1 MSVSY
6 EDVVNAYALI
16 QNHIINTESYYSNV
30 LSEILG
36 SKIIV
41 KYENKQ
47 HTGSFKVR
55 GALNKLLS
63 LSKEEKQNGIIAM
76 SAGNHSQGVAY
87 SAKILGIKSTI
98 VMPDNTPFD
107 KIRKTSD
114 LGADVIIHG
123 ETLNDAEKH
132 VDSLVKKNNFTKIH
146 PFNDKFIIAGQGT
159 MALEFIEDHPDI
171 DTLLVP
177 VGGGGLI
184 AGCSL
189 IAKHLNKK
197 IEVIGVETELFPSL
211 YNVYNNTNFI
221 CGGSTLAEG
230 IAVSNIGNIP
240 LSIIK
245 KNVKEVL
252 KVSENSIEEAVSIF
266 LLKDKVVSEG
276 AGAAGLAAILENK
289 DKFKNRNV
297 GIFLCG
303 GNIDSRVLSSILMRD
318 LVRKGQII
326 TLSIAM
332 ADKPGQLGSIS
343 KLCAEE
349 RVNILGVEHSR
360 FALDLSVSSA
370 RLEITL
376 ETRNNEHAKNIIKK
390 IELLGFS
397 VIVKNTK

>member
-1 MSVSY
+1 LSVNY
-6 EDVVNAYALI
+6 EDVINAYASI
-16 QNHIINTESYYSNV
+16 KKHIINTESHYSNI
-30 LSEILG
+30 LTEITG
-36 SKIIV
+36 CKVFV

-63 LSKEEKQNGIIAM
+63 LNDEDKKNGIIAM

-114 LGADVIIHG
+114 LEAEVIIHG
-123 ETLNDAEKH
+123 ETLNDAEKY
-132 VDSLVKKNNFTKIH
+132 VDSLVKKSNLTKIH
-146 PFNDKFIIAGQGT
+146 PFNDELILAGQGT
-159 MALEFIEDHPDI
+159 IALEFIKEHPDI

-189 IAKHLNKK
+189 ITKYLNKD
-197 IEVIGVETELFPSL
+197 IDVIGIETELFPAL
-211 YNVYNNTNFI
+211 YNIYNNTDYV

-230 IAVSNIGNIP
+230 IAVSHIGDIP
-240 LSIIK
+240 LNIIK
-245 KNVKEVL
+245 NHIAEVL
-252 KVSENSIEEAVSIF
+252 KVSESSIEEAVSMF

-276 AGAAGLAAILENK
+276 AGASGLAAILENK
-289 DKFKNRNV
+289 EKFKDRNV
-297 GIFLCG
+297 GILLCG
-303 GNIDSRVLSSILMRD
+303 GNIDPRVLSSILMRD

-332 ADKPGQLGSIS
+332 ADKPGQLGAIS

-349 RVNILGVEHSR
+349 KVNILGVEHSR

-370 RLEITL
+370 RLDITL
-376 ETRNNEHAKNIIKK
+376 ETRNNNHAKNIIKK

>member
-1 MSVSY
+1 MSVNY
-6 EDVVNAYALI
+6 EDVINAYASI
-16 QNHIINTESYYSNV
+16 KKHIINTESHYSNI
-30 LSEILG
+30 LTEITG
-36 SKIIV
+36 CKVFV

-63 LSKEEKQNGIIAM
+63 LNDEDKKNGIIAM

-114 LGADVIIHG
+114 LEAEVIIHG
-123 ETLNDAEKH
+123 ETLNDAEKY
-132 VDSLVKKNNFTKIH
+132 VDSLVKKSNLTKIH
-146 PFNDKFIIAGQGT
+146 PFNDELILAGQGT
-159 MALEFIEDHPDI
+159 IALEFIKEHPDI

-189 IAKHLNKK
+189 ITKYLNKD
-197 IEVIGVETELFPSL
+197 IDVIGIETELFPAL
-211 YNVYNNTNFI
+211 YNIYNNTDYV

-230 IAVSNIGNIP
+230 IAVSHIGDIP
-240 LSIIK
+240 LNIIK
-245 KNVKEVL
+245 NNIAEVL
-252 KVSENSIEEAVSIF
+252 KVSESSIEEAVSMF

-276 AGAAGLAAILENK
+276 AGASGLAAILENK
-289 DKFKNRNV
+289 EKFKDRNV
-297 GIFLCG
+297 GILLCG
-303 GNIDSRVLSSILMRD
+303 GNIDPRVLSSILMRD

-332 ADKPGQLGSIS
+332 ADKPGQLGAIS

-349 RVNILGVEHSR
+349 KVNILGVEHSR

-370 RLEITL
+370 RLDITL
-376 ETRNNEHAKNIIKK
+376 ETRNNNHAKNIIKK

>member
-1 MSVSY
+1 MSVSH
-6 EDVVNAYALI
+6 EDVINAYALI
-16 QNHIINTESYYSNV
+16 KKHIINTESHYSNI
-30 LSEILG
+30 LTEITG
-36 SKIIV
+36 CKVFV

-63 LSKEEKQNGIIAM
+63 LNDEDKKNGIIAM

-98 VMPDNTPFD
+98 IMPDNTPFD

-114 LGADVIIHG
+114 LGAEVIIHG
-123 ETLNDAEKH
+123 ETLKDAEKY
-132 VDSLVKKNNFTKIH
+132 VDSLVKNNNFTKIH
-146 PFNDKFIIAGQGT
+146 PFNDELILAGQGT
-159 MALEFIEDHPDI
+159 IALEFIEDHPDI

-189 IAKHLNKK
+189 IAKYLNKD
-197 IEVIGVETELFPSL
+197 IEVIGIETELFPSL
-211 YNVYNNTNFI
+211 YNVYNNTDYV
-221 CGGSTLAEG
+221 CGGTTLAEG
-230 IAVSNIGNIP
+230 IAVSQIGDIP
-240 LSIIK
+240 LTIIK
-245 KNVKEVL
+245 NNIAEVI

-276 AGAAGLAAILENK
+276 AGAAGLAAIIENK
-289 DKFKNRNV
+289 EKFKGRNV
-297 GIFLCG
+297 GILLCG

-332 ADKPGQLGSIS
+332 ADKPGQLGAIS
-343 KLCAEE
+343 QLCAEE
-349 RVNILGVEHSR
+349 KVNILGVEHSR

-370 RLEITL
+370 RLNITL
-376 ETRNNEHAKNIIKK
+376 ETRNNNHAKNIIKK

-397 VIVKNTK
+397 VIVTNTK

>member
-1 MSVSY
+1 MSVSH
-6 EDVVNAYALI
+6 EDVINAYALI
-16 QNHIINTESYYSNV
+16 KKHIINTESHYSNI
-30 LSEILG
+30 LTEITG
-36 SKIIV
+36 CKVFV

-63 LSKEEKQNGIIAM
+63 LNDEDKKNGIIAM

-98 VMPDNTPFD
+98 IMPDNTPFD

-114 LGADVIIHG
+114 LGAEVIIHG
-123 ETLNDAEKH
+123 ETLKDAEKY
-132 VDSLVKKNNFTKIH
+132 VDSLVKNNNFTKIH
-146 PFNDKFIIAGQGT
+146 PFNDELILAGQGT
-159 MALEFIEDHPDI
+159 IALEFIEDHPDI

-189 IAKHLNKK
+189 IAKYLNKD
-197 IEVIGVETELFPSL
+197 IEVIGIETELFPAL
-211 YNVYNNTNFI
+211 YNVYNNTDYV
-221 CGGSTLAEG
+221 CGGTTLAEG
-230 IAVSNIGNIP
+230 IAVSQIGDIP
-240 LSIIK
+240 LTIIK
-245 KNVKEVL
+245 NNIAEVI

-276 AGAAGLAAILENK
+276 AGAAGLAAIIENK
-289 DKFKNRNV
+289 EKFKGRNV
-297 GIFLCG
+297 GILLCG

-332 ADKPGQLGSIS
+332 ADKPGQLGAIS
-343 KLCAEE
+343 QLCAEE
-349 RVNILGVEHSR
+349 KVNILGVEHSR

-370 RLEITL
+370 RLDITL
-376 ETRNNEHAKNIIKK
+376 ETRNNNHAKNIIKK

-397 VIVKNTK
+397 VIVTNTK

>member
-6 EDVVNAYALI
+6 EDVINAYALI
-16 QNHIINTESYYSNV
+16 KKHIINTESHYSNI
-30 LSEILG
+30 LSEITG
-36 SKIIV
+36 CKVFV

-63 LSKEEKQNGIIAM
+63 LNDEDKKNGIIAM

-114 LGADVIIHG
+114 LEAEVIIHG
-123 ETLNDAEKH
+123 ETLNDAEKY
-132 VDSLVKKNNFTKIH
+132 VDSLVKKSNLTKIH
-146 PFNDKFIIAGQGT
+146 PFNDELILAGQGT
-159 MALEFIEDHPDI
+159 IALEFIKEHPDI

-189 IAKHLNKK
+189 IAKYLNKD
-197 IEVIGVETELFPSL
+197 IDVIGIETELFPAL
-211 YNVYNNTNFI
+211 YNIYNNTDYV

-230 IAVSNIGNIP
+230 IAVSHIGDIP
-240 LSIIK
+240 LNIIK
-245 KNVKEVL
+245 NNIAEVL
-252 KVSENSIEEAVSIF
+252 KVSESSIEEAVSMF

-276 AGAAGLAAILENK
+276 AGASGLAAILENK
-289 DKFKNRNV
+289 EKFKDRNV
-297 GIFLCG
+297 GILLCG
-303 GNIDSRVLSSILMRD
+303 GNIDPRVLSSILMRD

-332 ADKPGQLGSIS
+332 ADKPGQLGAIS

-349 RVNILGVEHSR
+349 KVNILGVEHSR

-370 RLEITL
+370 RLDITL
-376 ETRNNEHAKNIIKK
+376 ETRNNNHAKNIIKK

>member
-1 MSVSY
+1 MTITH
-6 EDVVNAYALI
+6 EDIFNAYS
-16 QNHIINTESYYSNV
+16 HIKNYIIKTDSSYSNI
-30 LSEILG
+30 LSEIVG
-36 SKIIV
+36 CKVIV

-63 LSKEEKQNGIIAM
+63 INRDNKSKGIIAM
-76 SAGNHSQGVAY
+76 SAGNHAQGVAY
-87 SAKILGIKSTI
+87 SAKIMNIKSTI

-107 KIRKTSD
+107 KIRKTTD
-114 LGADVIIHG
+114 LGAEVIIHG
-123 ETLNDAEKH
+123 HNLVESEKY
-132 VDSLVKKNNFTKIH
+132 VDNLVLKNSLTKIH
-146 PFNDKFIIAGQGT
+146 PYNDELILSGQGT
-159 MALEFIEDHPDI
+159 LALEFLEEHPDI
-171 DTLLVP
+171 DVLLIP

-184 AGCSL
+184 AGCS
-189 IAKHLNKK
+189 IISKHINKN
-197 IEVIGVETELFPSL
+197 IEVIGVETELYPSL
-211 YNVYNNTNFI
+211 FNIYNNTDYK
-221 CGGSTLAEG
+221 CAGSTLAEG
-230 IAVSNIGNIP
+230 IAVAKIGDIP

-245 KNVKEVL
+245 NNVKQVI
-252 KVSENSIEEAVSIF
+252 KVSERSIEEAVSIF

-276 AGAAGLAAILENK
+276 AGSVGLAALIENK
-289 DKFKNRNV
+289 DKFKGKTV

-303 GNIDSRVLSSILMRD
+303 GNIDSRVLSSLLMRD

-332 ADKPGQLGSIS
+332 ADKPGQLGVIS

-349 RVNILGVEHSR
+349 KVNILGVEHSR

-370 RLEITL
+370 RLDITL
-376 ETRNNEHAKNIIKK
+376 ETRNNNHAKNIIKK

>member
-16 QNHIINTESYYSNV
+16 KKHIINTESHYSNI
-30 LSEILG
+30 LSEITG
-36 SKIIV
+36 CKVFV

-63 LSKEEKQNGIIAM
+63 LNAEEKKNGIIAM

-114 LGADVIIHG
+114 LEAEVIIHG
-123 ETLNDAEKH
+123 ETLNDAEKY
-132 VDSLVKKNNFTKIH
+132 VDSLVKKSNLTKIH
-146 PFNDKFIIAGQGT
+146 PFNDELILAGQGT
-159 MALEFIEDHPDI
+159 IALEFIKEHPDI

-189 IAKHLNKK
+189 IAKYLNKD
-197 IEVIGVETELFPSL
+197 IDVIGIETELFPAL
-211 YNVYNNTNFI
+211 YNIYNNTDYV

-230 IAVSNIGNIP
+230 IAVSHIGDIP
-240 LSIIK
+240 LNIIK
-245 KNVKEVL
+245 NNIAEVL
-252 KVSENSIEEAVSIF
+252 KVSESSIEEAVSMF

-276 AGAAGLAAILENK
+276 AGASGLAAILENK
-289 DKFKNRNV
+289 EKFKDRNV
-297 GIFLCG
+297 GILLCG
-303 GNIDSRVLSSILMRD
+303 GNIDPRVLSSILMRD

-332 ADKPGQLGSIS
+332 ADKPGQLGAIS

-349 RVNILGVEHSR
+349 KVNILGVEHSR

-370 RLEITL
+370 RLDITL
-376 ETRNNEHAKNIIKK
+376 ETRNNNHAKNIIKK

>member
-87 SAKILGIKSTI
+87 SSKILGIKSTI

-211 YNVYNNTNFI
+211 YNLYNNTNFI

-230 IAVSNIGNIP
+230 IAVSNIGKIP

-245 KNVKEVL
+245 KNVK
-252 KVSENSIEEAVSIF
+252 
-266 LLKDKVVSEG
+266 
-276 AGAAGLAAILENK
+276 
-289 DKFKNRNV
+289 
-297 GIFLCG
+297 
-303 GNIDSRVLSSILMRD
+303 
-318 LVRKGQII
+318 
-326 TLSIAM
+326 
-332 ADKPGQLGSIS
+332 
-343 KLCAEE
+343 
-349 RVNILGVEHSR
+349 
-360 FALDLSVSSA
+360 
-370 RLEITL
+370 
-376 ETRNNEHAKNIIKK
+376 
-390 IELLGFS
+390 
-397 VIVKNTK
+397 

>member
-6 EDVVNAYALI
+6 EDVINAYALI
-16 QNHIINTESYYSNV
+16 KKHIINTESHFSNI
-30 LSEILG
+30 LTEITG
-36 SKIIV
+36 CKVFV

-63 LSKEEKQNGIIAM
+63 LNDEDKKNGIIAM

-98 VMPDNTPFD
+98 IMPDNTPFD

-114 LGADVIIHG
+114 LGAEVIIHG
-123 ETLNDAEKH
+123 ETLKDAEKY
-132 VDSLVKKNNFTKIH
+132 VDSLVKNNNFTKIH
-146 PFNDKFIIAGQGT
+146 PFNDELILAGQGT
-159 MALEFIEDHPDI
+159 IALEFIEDHPDI

-189 IAKHLNKK
+189 IAKYLNKD
-197 IEVIGVETELFPSL
+197 IEVIGIETELFPAL
-211 YNVYNNTNFI
+211 YNVYNNTDYV
-221 CGGSTLAEG
+221 CGGTTSAEG
-230 IAVSNIGNIP
+230 IAVSQIGDIP
-240 LSIIK
+240 LTIIK
-245 KNVKEVL
+245 NNIAEVI

-276 AGAAGLAAILENK
+276 AGAAGLAAIIENK
-289 DKFKNRNV
+289 EKFKGRNV
-297 GIFLCG
+297 GILLCG

-332 ADKPGQLGSIS
+332 ADKPGQLGAIS
-343 KLCAEE
+343 QLCAEE
-349 RVNILGVEHSR
+349 KVNILGVEHSR

-370 RLEITL
+370 RLDITL
-376 ETRNNEHAKNIIKK
+376 ETRNNNHAKNIIKK

-397 VIVKNTK
+397 VIVTNTK

>member
-6 EDVVNAYALI
+6 EDVINAYALI
-16 QNHIINTESYYSNV
+16 KKHIINTESHYSNI
-30 LSEILG
+30 LSEITG
-36 SKIIV
+36 CKVFV

-63 LSKEEKQNGIIAM
+63 LNDEDKKNGIIAM

-114 LGADVIIHG
+114 LEAEVIIHG
-123 ETLNDAEKH
+123 ETLNDAEKY
-132 VDSLVKKNNFTKIH
+132 VDSLVKKSNLTKIH
-146 PFNDKFIIAGQGT
+146 PFNDELILAGQGT
-159 MALEFIEDHPDI
+159 IALEFIKEHPDI

-184 AGCSL
+184 AGCTL
-189 IAKHLNKK
+189 IAKYLNKD
-197 IEVIGVETELFPSL
+197 IDVIGIETELFPAL
-211 YNVYNNTNFI
+211 YNIYNNTDYV

-230 IAVSNIGNIP
+230 IAVSHIGDIP
-240 LSIIK
+240 LNIIK
-245 KNVKEVL
+245 NNIAEVL
-252 KVSENSIEEAVSIF
+252 KVSESSIEEAVSMF

-276 AGAAGLAAILENK
+276 AGASGLAAILENK
-289 DKFKNRNV
+289 EKFKDRNV
-297 GIFLCG
+297 GILLCG
-303 GNIDSRVLSSILMRD
+303 GNIDPRVLSSILMRD

-332 ADKPGQLGSIS
+332 ADKPGQLGAIS

-349 RVNILGVEHSR
+349 KVNILGVEHSR

-370 RLEITL
+370 RLDITL
-376 ETRNNEHAKNIIKK
+376 ETRNNNHAKNIIKK

>member
-1 MSVSY
+1 MSVCH
-6 EDVVNAYALI
+6 EDIVNAYALI
-16 QNHIINTESYYSNV
+16 QNHIINTESYYSDV
-30 LSEILG
+30 LSEIVG
-36 SKIIV
+36 CKIIV

-63 LSKEEKQNGIIAM
+63 LSKAEKQNGIIAM

-114 LGADVIIHG
+114 LGAEVIIHG
-123 ETLNDAEKH
+123 ETLNDAEKQ

-230 IAVSNIGNIP
+230 IAVSNIGKIP

-332 ADKPGQLGSIS
+332 ADKPGQLGAIS

>member
-1 MSVSY
+1 MTVSHS
-6 EDVVNAYALI
+6 DVSNAYGLI
-16 QNHIINTESYYSNV
+16 KNKIIKTESCYSSI
-30 LSEILG
+30 LSEITG
-36 SKIIV
+36 CNVTV

-47 HTGSFKVR
+47 HTGSFKIR

-63 LSKEEKQNGIIAM
+63 LGTHEKNNGVIAM

-87 SAKILGIKSTI
+87 SSKMLGIKSII

-114 LGADVIIHG
+114 LGAEVIIHG
-123 ETLNDAEKH
+123 ENLNESEEY
-132 VDSLVKKNNFTKIH
+132 VDNLVKKYTYTKIH
-146 PFNDKFIIAGQGT
+146 PFNDELVLAGQGT
-159 MALEFIEDHPDI
+159 IALEFLKDHPHI
-171 DTLLVP
+171 DVLLIP

-189 IAKHLNKK
+189 IAKYLNKN
-197 IEVIGVETELFPSL
+197 IEIIGVETEMFPSL
-211 YNVYNNTNFI
+211 YNLYNDTNHI
-221 CGGSTLAEG
+221 CGGMTLAEG
-230 IAVSNIGNIP
+230 IAVSKIGDIP

-245 KNVKEVL
+245 NNVNEVI
-252 KVSENSIEEAVSIF
+252 KVSEVSIEEAVSTF
-266 LLKDKVVSEG
+266 LLKDKILSEG
-276 AGAAGLAAILENK
+276 AGAAGLAAILQNK
-289 DKFKNRNV
+289 DKFKDKNI
-297 GIFLCG
+297 GIFVCG

-332 ADKPGQLGSIS
+332 ADKPGQLGAIS
-343 KLCAEE
+343 KLCADEK
-349 RVNILGVEHSR
+349 VNILGVEHSR

-376 ETRNNEHAKNIIKK
+376 ETKNQDHAKNIIKK
-390 IELLGFS
+390 IELLGYS

>member
-6 EDVVNAYALI
+6 EDVINAYALI
-16 QNHIINTESYYSNV
+16 KKHIINTESHYSNI
-30 LSEILG
+30 LSEITG
-36 SKIIV
+36 CKVFV

-63 LSKEEKQNGIIAM
+63 LNDEDKKNGIIAM

-87 SAKILGIKSTI
+87 SAKMLGIKSTI

-114 LGADVIIHG
+114 LEAEVIIHG
-123 ETLNDAEKH
+123 ETLNDAEKY
-132 VDSLVKKNNFTKIH
+132 VDSLVKKSNLTKIH
-146 PFNDKFIIAGQGT
+146 PFNDELILAGQGT
-159 MALEFIEDHPDI
+159 IALEFIKEHPDI

-189 IAKHLNKK
+189 IAKYLNKD
-197 IEVIGVETELFPSL
+197 IDVIGIETELFPAL
-211 YNVYNNTNFI
+211 YNIYNNTDYV

-230 IAVSNIGNIP
+230 IAVSHIGDIP
-240 LSIIK
+240 LNIIK
-245 KNVKEVL
+245 NNIAEVL
-252 KVSENSIEEAVSIF
+252 KISESSIEEAVSMF

-276 AGAAGLAAILENK
+276 AGASGLAAILENK
-289 DKFKNRNV
+289 EKFKDRNV
-297 GIFLCG
+297 GILLCG
-303 GNIDSRVLSSILMRD
+303 GNIDPRVLSSILMRD

-332 ADKPGQLGSIS
+332 ADKPGQLGAIS

-349 RVNILGVEHSR
+349 KVNILGVEHSR

-370 RLEITL
+370 RLDITL
-376 ETRNNEHAKNIIKK
+376 ETRNNNHAKNIIKK

-397 VIVKNTK
+397 VIVTNTK

>member
-1 MSVSY
+1 LSVSY

-30 LSEILG
+30 LSETLG
-36 SKIIV
+36 CKIIV

-123 ETLNDAEKH
+123 ETLNDAEKY
-132 VDSLVKKNNFTKIH
+132 VDSLVKKSNFTKIH

-159 MALEFIEDHPDI
+159 IAMEFMEKHPDI
-171 DTLLVP
+171 DALLVP

-211 YNVYNNTNFI
+211 YNVYNNTNYI

-230 IAVSNIGNIP
+230 IAVSNIGKIP
-240 LSIIK
+240 LSVIK

-289 DKFKNRNV
+289 DKFKNRKV

-332 ADKPGQLGSIS
+332 ADKPGQLGVIS

-376 ETRNNEHAKNIIKK
+376 ETRNNKHAKNIIKK

>member
-6 EDVVNAYALI
+6 EDVINAYALI
-16 QNHIINTESYYSNV
+16 KKHIINTESHYSNI
-30 LSEILG
+30 LSEITG
-36 SKIIV
+36 CKVFV

-63 LSKEEKQNGIIAM
+63 LNDEDKKNGIIAM

-87 SAKILGIKSTI
+87 SAKILGIKSTV

-114 LGADVIIHG
+114 LEAEVIIHG
-123 ETLNDAEKH
+123 ETLNDAEKY
-132 VDSLVKKNNFTKIH
+132 VDSLVKKSNLTKIH
-146 PFNDKFIIAGQGT
+146 PFNDELILAGQGT
-159 MALEFIEDHPDI
+159 IALEFIKEHPDI

-189 IAKHLNKK
+189 IAKYLNKD
-197 IEVIGVETELFPSL
+197 IDVIGIETELFPAL
-211 YNVYNNTNFI
+211 YNIYNNTDYV

-230 IAVSNIGNIP
+230 IAVSHIGDIP
-240 LSIIK
+240 LNIIK
-245 KNVKEVL
+245 NNIAEVL
-252 KVSENSIEEAVSIF
+252 KVSESSIEEAVSMF

-276 AGAAGLAAILENK
+276 AGASGLAAILENK
-289 DKFKNRNV
+289 EKFKDRNV
-297 GIFLCG
+297 GILLCG
-303 GNIDSRVLSSILMRD
+303 GNIDPRVLSSILMRD

-332 ADKPGQLGSIS
+332 ADKPGQLGAIS

-349 RVNILGVEHSR
+349 KVNILGVEHSR

-370 RLEITL
+370 RLDITL
-376 ETRNNEHAKNIIKK
+376 ETRNNNHAKNIIKK

>member
-6 EDVVNAYALI
+6 EDVINAYGLI
-16 QNHIINTESYYSNV
+16 KKHIINTESHYSDI
-30 LSEILG
+30 LSEITG
-36 SKIIV
+36 CRVFV

-63 LSKEEKQNGIIAM
+63 LNAEDKKNGIIAM

-114 LGADVIIHG
+114 LGAEVIIHG
-123 ETLNDAEKH
+123 ETLNDSEKY
-132 VDSLVKKNNFTKIH
+132 VDNLVKKNNFTKIH
-146 PFNDKFIIAGQGT
+146 PYNDELVLSGQGT
-159 MALEFIEDHPDI
+159 LALEFIEEQPDI
-171 DTLLVP
+171 DTLLIP

-189 IAKHLNKK
+189 ISKHINKN
-197 IEVIGVETELFPSL
+197 IEVIGIETELFPSL
-211 YNVYNNTNFI
+211 YNIYNNTDYI
-221 CGGSTLAEG
+221 CGGTTLAEG
-230 IAVSNIGNIP
+230 IAVSNIGDIP

-245 KNVKEVL
+245 SYVKEVL
-252 KVSENSIEEAVSIF
+252 TVSEKSIEEAVSIF
-266 LLKDKVVSEG
+266 LLKDKVLSEG
-276 AGAAGLAAILENK
+276 AGATGLAAILENK
-289 DKFKNRNV
+289 DKFKDKNV

-326 TLSIAM
+326 TLSIAL
-332 ADKPGQLGSIS
+332 ADKPGQLGAIS

-349 RVNILGVEHSR
+349 KVNILGVEHSR

-370 RLEITL
+370 RLHITL
-376 ETRNNEHAKNIIKK
+376 ETRNNNHAKNIIKK

>member
-30 LSEILG
+30 LSETLG
-36 SKIIV
+36 CKIIV

-63 LSKEEKQNGIIAM
+63 LSKAEKQNGIIAM

-123 ETLNDAEKH
+123 ETLNDAEKY
-132 VDSLVKKNNFTKIH
+132 VDSLVKKSNFTKIH

-159 MALEFIEDHPDI
+159 IAMEFMEKHPDI
-171 DTLLVP
+171 DALLVP

-211 YNVYNNTNFI
+211 YNVYNNTNYI

-230 IAVSNIGNIP
+230 IAVSNIGKIP

-252 KVSENSIEEAVSIF
+252 KISENSIEEAVSIF

-289 DKFKNRNV
+289 DKFKNRKV

-332 ADKPGQLGSIS
+332 ADKPGQLGVIS

-376 ETRNNEHAKNIIKK
+376 ETRNNKHAKNIIKK

>member
-6 EDVVNAYALI
+6 EDVINAYALI
-16 QNHIINTESYYSNV
+16 KKHIINTESHYSNI
-30 LSEILG
+30 LTEITG
-36 SKIIV
+36 CKVFV

-63 LSKEEKQNGIIAM
+63 LNDEDKKNGIIAM

-98 VMPDNTPFD
+98 IMPDNTPFD

-114 LGADVIIHG
+114 LGAEVIIHG
-123 ETLNDAEKH
+123 ETLKDAEKY
-132 VDSLVKKNNFTKIH
+132 VDSLVKNNNFTKIH
-146 PFNDKFIIAGQGT
+146 PFNDELILAGQGT
-159 MALEFIEDHPDI
+159 IALEFIEDHPDI

-189 IAKHLNKK
+189 IAKYLNKD
-197 IEVIGVETELFPSL
+197 IEVIGIETELFPAL
-211 YNVYNNTNFI
+211 YNVYNNTDYV
-221 CGGSTLAEG
+221 CGGTTLAEG
-230 IAVSNIGNIP
+230 IAVSQIGDIP
-240 LSIIK
+240 LTIIK
-245 KNVKEVL
+245 NNIAEVI

-276 AGAAGLAAILENK
+276 AGAAGLAAIIENK
-289 DKFKNRNV
+289 EKFKGRNV
-297 GIFLCG
+297 GILLCG

-332 ADKPGQLGSIS
+332 ADKPGQLGAIS
-343 KLCAEE
+343 QLCAEE
-349 RVNILGVEHSR
+349 KVNILGVEHSR

-370 RLEITL
+370 RLDITL
-376 ETRNNEHAKNIIKK
+376 ETRNNNHAKNIIKK

>member
-6 EDVVNAYALI
+6 EDVINAYALI
-16 QNHIINTESYYSNV
+16 KKHIINTESHYSNI
-30 LSEILG
+30 LTEITG
-36 SKIIV
+36 CKVFV

-63 LSKEEKQNGIIAM
+63 LNDEDKKNGIIAM

-98 VMPDNTPFD
+98 IMPDNTPFD

-114 LGADVIIHG
+114 LGAEVIIHG
-123 ETLNDAEKH
+123 ETLKDAEKYL
-132 VDSLVKKNNFTKIH
+132 DSLIKNNNFTKIH
-146 PFNDKFIIAGQGT
+146 PFNDELILAGQGT
-159 MALEFIEDHPDI
+159 IALEFIEDHPDI

-189 IAKHLNKK
+189 IAKYLNKD
-197 IEVIGVETELFPSL
+197 IEVIGIETELFPAL
-211 YNVYNNTNFI
+211 YNVYNNTDYV
-221 CGGSTLAEG
+221 CGGTTLAEG
-230 IAVSNIGNIP
+230 IAVSQIGDIP
-240 LSIIK
+240 LTIIK
-245 KNVKEVL
+245 NNIAEVI

-276 AGAAGLAAILENK
+276 AGAAGLAAIIENK
-289 DKFKNRNV
+289 EKFKGRNV
-297 GIFLCG
+297 GILLCG

-332 ADKPGQLGSIS
+332 ADKPGQLGAIS
-343 KLCAEE
+343 QLCAEE
-349 RVNILGVEHSR
+349 KVNILGVEHSR

-370 RLEITL
+370 RLDITL
-376 ETRNNEHAKNIIKK
+376 ETRNNNHAKNIIKK

-397 VIVKNTK
+397 VIVTNTK

>member
-6 EDVVNAYALI
+6 EDVINAYALI
-16 QNHIINTESYYSNV
+16 KKHIINTESHYSNI
-30 LSEILG
+30 LTEITG
-36 SKIIV
+36 CKVFV

-63 LSKEEKQNGIIAM
+63 LNDEDKKNGIIAM

-98 VMPDNTPFD
+98 IMPDNTPFD

-114 LGADVIIHG
+114 LGAEVIIHG
-123 ETLNDAEKH
+123 ETLKDAEKY
-132 VDSLVKKNNFTKIH
+132 VDSLVKNNNFTKIH
-146 PFNDKFIIAGQGT
+146 PFNDELILAGQGT
-159 MALEFIEDHPDI
+159 IALEFIEDHPDI

-189 IAKHLNKK
+189 IAKYLNKD
-197 IEVIGVETELFPSL
+197 IEVIGIETELFPAL
-211 YNVYNNTNFI
+211 YNVYNNTDYV
-221 CGGSTLAEG
+221 CGGTTSAEG
-230 IAVSNIGNIP
+230 IAVSQIGDIP
-240 LSIIK
+240 LTIIK
-245 KNVKEVL
+245 NNIAEVI

-276 AGAAGLAAILENK
+276 AGAAGLAAIIENK
-289 DKFKNRNV
+289 EKFKGRNV
-297 GIFLCG
+297 GILLCG

-332 ADKPGQLGSIS
+332 ADKPGQLGAIS
-343 KLCAEE
+343 QLCAEE
-349 RVNILGVEHSR
+349 KVNILGVEHSR

-370 RLEITL
+370 RLDITL
-376 ETRNNEHAKNIIKK
+376 ETRNNNHAKNIIKK

-397 VIVKNTK
+397 VIVTNTK

>member
-1 MSVSY
+1 LSVSY
-6 EDVVNAYALI
+6 EDVINAYALI
-16 QNHIINTESYYSNV
+16 KKHIINTESHYSNI
-30 LSEILG
+30 LTEITG
-36 SKIIV
+36 CKVFV

-63 LSKEEKQNGIIAM
+63 LNDEDKKNGIIAM

-98 VMPDNTPFD
+98 IMPDNTPFD

-114 LGADVIIHG
+114 LGAEVIIHG
-123 ETLNDAEKH
+123 ETLKDAEKYL
-132 VDSLVKKNNFTKIH
+132 DSLIKNNNFTKIH
-146 PFNDKFIIAGQGT
+146 PFNDELILAGQGT
-159 MALEFIEDHPDI
+159 IALEFIEDHPDI

-189 IAKHLNKK
+189 IAKYLNKD
-197 IEVIGVETELFPSL
+197 IEVIGIETELFPAL
-211 YNVYNNTNFI
+211 YNVYNNTDYV
-221 CGGSTLAEG
+221 CGGTTLAEG
-230 IAVSNIGNIP
+230 IAVSQIGDIP
-240 LSIIK
+240 LTIIK
-245 KNVKEVL
+245 NNIAEVI

-276 AGAAGLAAILENK
+276 AGAAGLAAIIENK
-289 DKFKNRNV
+289 EKFKGRNV
-297 GIFLCG
+297 GILLCG

-332 ADKPGQLGSIS
+332 ADKPGQLGAIS
-343 KLCAEE
+343 QLCAEE
-349 RVNILGVEHSR
+349 KVNILGVEHSR

-370 RLEITL
+370 RLDITL
-376 ETRNNEHAKNIIKK
+376 ETRNNNHAKNIIKK

-397 VIVKNTK
+397 VIVTNTK

>member
-6 EDVVNAYALI
+6 EDVINAYALI
-16 QNHIINTESYYSNV
+16 KKHIINTESNYSNI
-30 LSEILG
+30 LTEITG
-36 SKIIV
+36 CKVFV

-63 LSKEEKQNGIIAM
+63 LNDEDKKNGIIAM

-98 VMPDNTPFD
+98 IMPDNTPFD

-114 LGADVIIHG
+114 LGAEVIIHG
-123 ETLNDAEKH
+123 ETLKDAEKY
-132 VDSLVKKNNFTKIH
+132 VDSLIKNNNFTKIH
-146 PFNDKFIIAGQGT
+146 PFNDELILAGQGT
-159 MALEFIEDHPDI
+159 IALEFIEDHPDI

-189 IAKHLNKK
+189 IAKYLNKD
-197 IEVIGVETELFPSL
+197 IEVIGIETELFPAL
-211 YNVYNNTNFI
+211 YNVYNNTDYV
-221 CGGSTLAEG
+221 CGGTTLAEG
-230 IAVSNIGNIP
+230 IAVSQIGDIP
-240 LSIIK
+240 LTIIK
-245 KNVKEVL
+245 NNIAEVI

-276 AGAAGLAAILENK
+276 AGAAGLAAIIENK
-289 DKFKNRNV
+289 EKFKGRNV
-297 GIFLCG
+297 GILLCG

-332 ADKPGQLGSIS
+332 ADKPGQLGAIS
-343 KLCAEE
+343 QLCAEE
-349 RVNILGVEHSR
+349 KVNILGVEHSR

-370 RLEITL
+370 RLNITL
-376 ETRNNEHAKNIIKK
+376 ETRNNNHAKNIIKK

-397 VIVKNTK
+397 VIVTNTK

>member
-1 MSVSY
+1 
-6 EDVVNAYALI
+6 
-16 QNHIINTESYYSNV
+16 
-30 LSEILG
+30 
-36 SKIIV
+36 
-41 KYENKQ
+41 
-47 HTGSFKVR
+47 
-55 GALNKLLS
+55 
-63 LSKEEKQNGIIAM
+63 
-76 SAGNHSQGVAY
+76 
-87 SAKILGIKSTI
+87 
-98 VMPDNTPFD
+98 
-107 KIRKTSD
+107 
-114 LGADVIIHG
+114 
-123 ETLNDAEKH
+123 
-132 VDSLVKKNNFTKIH
+132 
-146 PFNDKFIIAGQGT
+146 

-189 IAKHLNKK
+189 IAKHLNKD
-197 IEVIGVETELFPSL
+197 IEVIGIETELFPSL
-211 YNVYNNTNFI
+211 YNVYNNTDYI
-221 CGGSTLAEG
+221 CGGTTLAEG
-230 IAVSNIGNIP
+230 IAVSYIGDIP

-245 KNVKEVL
+245 NYVKEVL

-289 DKFKNRNV
+289 DKFKDRNV
-297 GIFLCG
+297 GILLCG

-318 LVRKGQII
+318 LVRNGQII

-332 ADKPGQLGSIS
+332 ADKPGQLGAIS

-349 RVNILGVEHSR
+349 KVNILGVEHSR

-370 RLEITL
+370 RLDITL
-376 ETRNNEHAKNIIKK
+376 ETRNNNHAKNIIKK

>member
-30 LSEILG
+30 LSEMLG
-36 SKIIV
+36 CQIIV

-123 ETLNDAEKH
+123 ESLNDAEKH

-230 IAVSNIGNIP
+230 IAVSNIGKIP

-332 ADKPGQLGSIS
+332 ADKPGQLGTIS

>member
-6 EDVVNAYALI
+6 EDVINAYALI
-16 QNHIINTESYYSNV
+16 KKHIINTESHYSNI
-30 LSEILG
+30 LTEITG
-36 SKIIV
+36 CKVFV

-63 LSKEEKQNGIIAM
+63 LNDEDKKNGIIAM

-98 VMPDNTPFD
+98 IMPDNTPFD

-114 LGADVIIHG
+114 LGAEVIIHG
-123 ETLNDAEKH
+123 ETLKDAEKY
-132 VDSLVKKNNFTKIH
+132 VDSLIKNNNYTKIH
-146 PFNDKFIIAGQGT
+146 PFNDELILAGQGT
-159 MALEFIEDHPDI
+159 IALEFIEDHPDI

-189 IAKHLNKK
+189 IAKYLNKD
-197 IEVIGVETELFPSL
+197 IEVIGIETELFPAL
-211 YNVYNNTNFI
+211 YNVYNNTDYV
-221 CGGSTLAEG
+221 CGGTTLAEG
-230 IAVSNIGNIP
+230 IAVSQIGDIP
-240 LSIIK
+240 LTIIK
-245 KNVKEVL
+245 NNIAEVI

-276 AGAAGLAAILENK
+276 AGAAGLAAIIENK
-289 DKFKNRNV
+289 EKFKGRNV
-297 GIFLCG
+297 GILLCG

-332 ADKPGQLGSIS
+332 ADKPGQLGAIS
-343 KLCAEE
+343 QLCAEE
-349 RVNILGVEHSR
+349 KVNILGVEHSR

-370 RLEITL
+370 RLDITL
-376 ETRNNEHAKNIIKK
+376 ETRNNNHAKNIIKK

-397 VIVKNTK
+397 VIVTNTK

>member
-1 MSVSY
+1 LSVSHK
-6 EDVVNAYALI
+6 DIVNAHVLI
-16 QNHIINTESYYSNV
+16 KNYIINTESYYSNV
-30 LSEILG
+30 LSEIAG
-36 SKIIV
+36 CRVIV

-63 LSKEEKQNGIIAM
+63 LNKDEKKNGIIAM

-123 ETLNDAEKH
+123 ETLNDAEKY

-146 PFNDKFIIAGQGT
+146 PFNDELILAGQGT

-189 IAKHLNKK
+189 IAKHLNKD
-197 IEVIGVETELFPSL
+197 IEVIGIETELFPSL
-211 YNVYNNTNFI
+211 YNVYNNTDYI
-221 CGGSTLAEG
+221 CGGTTLAEG
-230 IAVSNIGNIP
+230 IAVSYIGDIP

-245 KNVKEVL
+245 NYVKEVL

-289 DKFKNRNV
+289 DKFKDRNV
-297 GIFLCG
+297 GILLCG

-318 LVRKGQII
+318 LVRNGQII

-332 ADKPGQLGSIS
+332 ADKPGQLGTIS

-349 RVNILGVEHSR
+349 KVNILGVEHSR

-370 RLEITL
+370 RLDITL
-376 ETRNNEHAKNIIKK
+376 ETRNNNHAKNIIKK

>member
-1 MSVSY
+1 
-6 EDVVNAYALI
+6 
-16 QNHIINTESYYSNV
+16 
-30 LSEILG
+30 
-36 SKIIV
+36 
-41 KYENKQ
+41 
-47 HTGSFKVR
+47 
-55 GALNKLLS
+55 
-63 LSKEEKQNGIIAM
+63 M

-114 LGADVIIHG
+114 LEAEVIIHG
-123 ETLNDAEKH
+123 ETLNDAEKY
-132 VDSLVKKNNFTKIH
+132 VDSLVKKSNLTKIH
-146 PFNDKFIIAGQGT
+146 PFNDELILAGQGT
-159 MALEFIEDHPDI
+159 IALEFIKEHPDI

-189 IAKHLNKK
+189 IAKYLNKD
-197 IEVIGVETELFPSL
+197 IDVIGIETELFPAL
-211 YNVYNNTNFI
+211 YNIYNNTDYV

-230 IAVSNIGNIP
+230 IAVSHIGDIP
-240 LSIIK
+240 LNIIK
-245 KNVKEVL
+245 NHIAEVL
-252 KVSENSIEEAVSIF
+252 KVSESSIEEAVSMF

-276 AGAAGLAAILENK
+276 AGASGLAAILENK
-289 DKFKNRNV
+289 EKFKDRNV
-297 GIFLCG
+297 GILLCG
-303 GNIDSRVLSSILMRD
+303 GNIDPRVLSSILMRD

-332 ADKPGQLGSIS
+332 ADKPGQLGAIS

-349 RVNILGVEHSR
+349 KVNILGVEHSR

-370 RLEITL
+370 RLDITL
-376 ETRNNEHAKNIIKK
+376 ETRNNNHAKNIIKK